1 MIKIALIY
9 GAIAGAIVIGIMTFG
24 IASSENGSAQSSQA
38 FGYLIMLVALSLIF
52 IGVKQYRD
60 RDQGGVI
67 KFGPAFLL
75 GLSIAS
81 VSGLVY
87 VAGWETYLAFSDYAF
102 ISEYAAGVIEAK
114 REAGASAAELEKIAA
129 EMEKMVKNYGNPL
142 FRLPLTFMEIFPV
155 GLIIALISAALLRN
169 PKVLPARG

>member
-24 IASSENGSAQSSQA
+24 IASSESGSAQSSQA

-60 RDQGGVI
+60 RNQGGVI

-81 VSGLVY
+81 VAGLVY

-114 REAGASAAELEKIAA
+114 REAGASAAELEKITG